1 MSIYFTQ
8 SALVLIEYNQ
18 KGTTMIIGDIIPQL
32 FKDYIYIYTPL
43 EIYQMIENTA
53 KQELHKYTKKGL

>member
-1 MSIYFTQ
+1 
-8 SALVLIEYNQ
+8 
-18 KGTTMIIGDIIPQL
+18 MIIGDIIPRL
-32 FKDYIYIYTPL
+32 FKEYMNLDGIYTPL